1 MKQQGWPELS
11 SALLGCLG
19 QHQDP
24 GTTGPVLLQGW
35 DGCCPRAALV
45 SVDFCCWMCDLGLG
59 WAARERGA
67 ELGLPVPRLSA
78 EAGAPHP
85 AVARSAQRGTSQ
97 VGFSVFCWFFFK
109 EKKIYFFPS
118 APPSSS
124 QRVCEMALCNGQ
136 FQKWKFS
143 SCEFQPRQM
152 FWRETEARILQSH
165 LRGPVRT
172 CSRTC

>member
-1 MKQQGWPELS
+1 MAWALRCPPGLS
-11 SALLGCLG
+11 SALLVHLG
-19 QHQDP
+19 WHRDP
-24 GTTGPVLLQGW
+24 GTAGPVLLQGW
-35 DGCCPRAALV
+35 GGCCSGAALAC
-45 SVDFCCWMCDLGLG
+45 VDFCCWMCDLGLG

-67 ELGLPVPRLSA
+67 ELGLPLPRLSLLRLGPPTLLSPGLLR
-78 EAGAPHP
+78 E
-85 AVARSAQRGTSQ
+85 TSQ
-97 VGFSVFCWFFFK
+97 VLFFFFFK

-152 FWRETEARILQSH
+152 FWRVTEVRILQSH
-165 LRGPVRT
+165 LRGRVRT